1 MSVMKKGLSLA
12 AVAAVL
18 GGCGMVKDKVPGG
31 STGSTGSSS
40 TSGGMT
46 SGMPGACNDDKGV
59 EELGKKMDEKT
70 FDAVIASQN
79 SLGFVY
85 DAGGKKADGD
95 KARATAKKWQE
106 NKDKSPKGGERIKV
120 VSSATETIQKE
131 ADAVTAANK
140 TDAPTQTALKSARLE
155 LRKALVYVAWGSKI
169 GTDAAPKAKEAV
181 AANKTCAAK
190 TTGVVDAAAG
200 LSTLVGNMKKTYG
213 TVDGAVKKSGGG
225 EMTEAEKTESNGGAP
240 AGLGI

>member
-1 MSVMKKGLSLA
+1 MSFMTKGLSLA
-12 AVAAVL
+12 VVTAVL
-18 GGCGMVKDKVPGG
+18 GGCGMMKDKVPGG
-31 STGSTGSSS
+31 STGGASSS
-40 TSGGMT
+40 GGGMT

-70 FDAVIASQN
+70 FDAVIASHN

-85 DAGGKKADGD
+85 DAAGKKPDAD
-95 KARATAKKWQE
+95 KARATAKKWQDS
-106 NKDKSPKGGERIKV
+106 KDKAPKGGERIKAV
-120 VSSATETIQKE
+120 KTATESIQKE
-131 ADAVTAANK
+131 TEGVNAAAK
-140 TDAPTQTALKSARLE
+140 TDAGTQTALKSARME

-169 GTDAAPKAKEAV
+169 GTEAGPKAKEAV

-200 LSTLVGNMKKTYG
+200 LSSLVGNMKSTYG
-213 TVDGAVKKSGGG
+213 AVDGAVKKAGGG
-225 EMTEAEKTESNGGAP
+225 EMTDAEKKESEGGAP